1 MGDRTAGSSS
11 IRMQW
16 ILWGMVFCLVQE
28 GTPVGIVKRKYEIFA
43 LQMRYWIS
51 KSNAPFEFNRILA
64 NFAVCLRKR
73 K

>member
-43 LQMRYWIS
+43 LQMRY
-51 KSNAPFEFNRILA
+51 
-64 NFAVCLRKR
+64 
-73 K
+73 